1 MKFQKRLLSG
11 ILIASL
17 SLSMAACGSSGG
29 GSTGDKKEDGA
40 IKDQVYRE
48 TVVPMKDTG
57 VLANDISTLSYSK
70 GRIYFFATHYDYDQ
84 KSGMASDAENV
95 IVHM

>member
-57 VLANDISTLSYSK
+57 VLAN
-70 GRIYFFATHYDYDQ
+70 
-84 KSGMASDAENV
+84 
-95 IVHM
+95 